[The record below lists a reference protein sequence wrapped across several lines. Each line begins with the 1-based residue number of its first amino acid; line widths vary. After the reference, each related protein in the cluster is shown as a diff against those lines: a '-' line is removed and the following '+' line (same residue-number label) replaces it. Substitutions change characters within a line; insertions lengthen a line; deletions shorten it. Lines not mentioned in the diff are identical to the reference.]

1 MSNCVCGTKKEE
13 KKIQVN
19 VDDVRELLKRYEGK
33 RGVLVHALQDVQ
45 REFGFLPEEALEVI
59 ADEFDLS
66 LAHVYGVAS
75 FYTHFYF
82 TPRGK
87 NIIKVCTGTACHVR
101 GSKVILEGLEEELG
115 IKAGETTDDFE
126 FTLETVSCVG
136 CCALAPVVVV
146 NEEVSRERNPKKI
159 IATIKNK
166 KEENDE

>member
-13 KKIQVN
+13 KKIQID
-19 VDDVRELLKRYEGK
+19 VDDVHKLLKKYEGK
-33 RGVLVHALQDVQ
+33 TGVLVHALQDVQ
-45 REFGFLPEEALEVI
+45 EEFGFLPEESLEVI

-75 FYTHFYF
+75 FYAHFYF

-87 NIIKVCTGTACHVR
+87 NIIKVCTGTACYVR
-101 GSKVILEGLEEELG
+101 GSKLILEGLEEELG
-115 IKAGETTDDFE
+115 IKAGETTDDLE

-146 NEEVSRERNPKKI
+146 NENVSKERNPKKI
-159 IATIKNK
+159 ISALKNK
-166 KEENDE
+166 GEENDE

>member
-1 MSNCVCGTKKEE
+1 MCGCACNTKKEDV
-13 KKIQVN
+13 KVQVDTGR
-19 VDDVRELLKRYEGK
+19 VCELLKKYKGR

-45 REFGFLPEEALEVI
+45 KEFGFLPEEAIGVI

-75 FYTHFYF
+75 FYAHFYF

-101 GSKVILEGLEEELG
+101 GSKIILEGLEEELG

-146 NEEVSRERNPKKI
+146 NEEVSREKNPKKI
-159 IATIKNK
+159 IAILKNK

>member
-1 MSNCVCGTKKEE
+1 MSNCVCGAKKEE

-19 VDDVRELLKRYEGK
+19 VNDVRKLLKKYEEK
-33 RGVLVHALQDVQ
+33 KGVLVHALQDVQ
-45 REFGFLPEEALEVI
+45 KEFGFLPEEALKVI
-59 ADEFDLS
+59 AEVMDLS

-75 FYTHFYF
+75 FYAHFYF

-146 NEEVSRERNPKKI
+146 NEEVSREKNSKKI
-159 IATIKNK
+159 IAILKNK